1 MWCPKPKDK
10 VLWGRWHERRGG
22 RLLTGQVRGGLKVA
36 IIFSDMRS
44 FLVNFTKVVSVEY
57 LGAKVFLERVQGKM
71 DEGTF

>member
-1 MWCPKPKDK
+1 M
-10 VLWGRWHERRGG
+10 
-22 RLLTGQVRGGLKVA
+22 A